1 MQMQK
6 KKVLWIKWLVISF
19 CLTAL
24 VVAISIFVF
33 PTLLFEKS
41 ITQKAVLSLEN
52 KLPSSAQ
59 TGTVSYRWPNQIRIS
74 HIILR
79 KQNNDLETTTQFDDI
94 QGTLKLFPLLW
105 NQVIFEKIEVK
116 QINYENSLL
125 IEDLFTDT
133 LSLKDNEITTHVQ
146 FKANGGKTYLHGV
159 IELKR
164 DIPEFNIT
172 IKAQD
177 VYITQE
183 MPVLRDL
190 PLFKK
195 DGSEAGGILSIE
207 GHLSGK
213 GFGGNIPSKD
223 IKGSFTLSIRNG
235 YVKSNVLFSA
245 LSEIITID
253 DRYSF
258 DLLET
263 EVLIEEET
271 MYTPKA
277 IVDSQLLKME
287 ASGMIEFGGKLFYK
301 VNVTVNER
309 FVNKDIEKITGT
321 VFRQNAIP
329 LEIRGDINDPKIS
342 IKLSQEN
349 VEQLVRGITN
359 DFLRTN
365 KEVKKEGKAGNGHK

>member
-6 KKVLWIKWLVISF
+6 KKVLWIKWLVVSF
-19 CLTAL
+19 CLTSL

-33 PTLLFEKS
+33 PTLFFEKS
-41 ITQKAVLSLEN
+41 ITQKAVLLLEN
-52 KLPSSAQ
+52 RLPSSAQ
-59 TGTVSYRWPNQIRIS
+59 TGTVSYHWPNQIHVS
-74 HIILR
+74 YIILQ
-79 KQNNDLETTTQFDDI
+79 KQNSDQKTTTQFDDI

-105 NQVIFEKIEVK
+105 NQVIFQKIEVK

-133 LSLKDNEITTHVQ
+133 LSLKDGVITTHAQ

-159 IELKR
+159 IELNR

-172 IKAQD
+172 IKAHD

-190 PLFKK
+190 PLFKNN
-195 DGSEAGGILSIE
+195 GSEAGGILNIE
-207 GHLSGK
+207 GYLAGK
-213 GFGGNIPSKD
+213 GFGRNTLNKD
-223 IKGSFTLSIRNG
+223 IKGNFTLSIRNG
-235 YVKSNVLFSA
+235 YIKSNVLFSA
-245 LSEIITID
+245 LSEIITIND
-253 DRYSF
+253 FYSF

-263 EVLIEEET
+263 EVRIKDET

-277 IVDSQLLKME
+277 IVDSKLLKME
-287 ASGMIEFGGKLFYK
+287 ASGMIGFGGKLFYK
-301 VNVTVNER
+301 ANITVNER

-321 VFRQNAIP
+321 AFRQNAIP
-329 LEIRGDINDPKIS
+329 LEIRGDINNPKIS

-349 VEQLVRGITN
+349 VEQLVRGIVN
-359 DFLRTN
+359 DFLRTD
-365 KEVKKEGKAGNGHK
+365 KEAKKEGKAGGERP